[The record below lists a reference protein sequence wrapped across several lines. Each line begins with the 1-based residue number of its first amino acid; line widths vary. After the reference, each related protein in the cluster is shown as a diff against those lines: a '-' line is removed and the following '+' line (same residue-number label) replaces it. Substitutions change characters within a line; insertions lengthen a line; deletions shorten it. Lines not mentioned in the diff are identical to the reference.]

1 MTDNQ
6 KGENFYHSSH
16 VHEDFISAVSLLN
29 NLMKML
35 VGSGIFNNVIFKDLG
50 STCYGINSISQ

>member
-6 KGENFYHSSH
+6 KGENLYHSSH

-29 NLMKML
+29 NLMIIL
-35 VGSGIFNNVIFKDLG
+35 IGLDISNRAIFKDLG
-50 STCYGINSISQ
+50 SGCYGINSISQ